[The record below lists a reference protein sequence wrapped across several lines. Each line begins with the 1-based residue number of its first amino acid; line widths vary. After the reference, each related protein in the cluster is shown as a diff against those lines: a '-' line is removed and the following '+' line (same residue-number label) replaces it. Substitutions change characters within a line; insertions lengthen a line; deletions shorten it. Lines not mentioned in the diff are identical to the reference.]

1 MQKQPNTKG
10 FIPGGAKLD
19 AVDPRKTTRK
29 LVTVAV
35 PRPTGGNQNYENL
48 KPVDVIPKRRS
59 ATIIQAELD
68 DKDMLDLVDEAL
80 SMAML
85 INGYAG
91 SGGDFFPY
99 MFRQSKRGPL
109 IGKRTWGGLVGISGG
124 YSLVDGGSLTA
135 PTFAIYNA
143 ETNEIIAENTGV
155 DPDMDIDNRPDLVA
169 QGRDPQLEAAVKHL
183 MDELAKQPAKKMR
196 KDTPKVGKNGKINP

>member
-1 MQKQPNTKG
+1 MHIQNTEEEGSSDFVRGFWSQSDKDAMIVDERWNGGGYIQPWFVETLKRKKQAM
-10 FIPGGAKLD
+10 IQ
-19 AVDPRKTTRK
+19 PRNGIDSPE
-29 LVTVAV
+29 A
-35 PRPTGGNQNYENL
+35 
-48 KPVDVIPKRRS
+48 
-59 ATIIQAELD
+59 ATIEGP
-68 DKDMLDLVDEAL
+68 
-80 SMAML
+80 MAML

-99 MFRQSKRGPL
+99 MFKQSKRGPL

-135 PTFAIYNA
+135 PSFAIYNA

-183 MDELAKQPAKKMR
+183 MDELAKQPAKKTR